1 MTTVTATDLAR
12 RTNQVLDALARGESI
27 TITRNNTV
35 LGTISPPERA
45 VTLRDA
51 FERIPKMPPEVA
63 DRYMA
68 DIRNADFDDEV
79 RDPWQK

>member
-1 MTTVTATDLAR
+1 MRDIASEASAHR
-12 RTNQVLDALARGESI
+12 AASVLDALARGESV

-35 LGTISPPERA
+35 LGTINPPARA
-45 VTLRDA
+45 VTLREA
-51 FERIPKMPPEVA
+51 FERIPKMSPDVA

-68 DIRNADFDDEV
+68 DIRHAEFDDEV

>member
-1 MTTVTATDLAR
+1 VTTVTATDLAR
-12 RTNQVLDALARGESI
+12 RTNQVLDALARGESV

-35 LGTISPPERA
+35 LGTISPPQRA

-51 FERIPKMPPEVA
+51 FERIPTMPRDVA
-63 DRYMA
+63 DRYMT

>member
-1 MTTVTATDLAR
+1 MRKEVGG
-12 RTNQVLDALARGESI
+12 LDKLRKLCSTPWREESV

-51 FERIPKMPPEVA
+51 FERIPKMPPDVA